1 MNLQQLQY
9 LHVLAQTENYTQ
21 AAEMLHITQP
31 SLSYAISSLESQVN
45 IKLFEKSGRNIKLT
59 RSGKIFVEE
68 SLAAIESLN
77 RAIERAKKSENN
89 KEVIKI
95 SMLRS
100 ISSHWLPATIRKF
113 LDDIPEEKQPSFEF
127 ESDIGFSHSILDE
140 LREEKIDVAFC
151 SKIDNLDDVD
161 YFPVYEQKL
170 KFITPLDHPLA
181 NKNKINL
188 KDTLDFKYIT
198 YSSNTGL
205 RAETEQLFSIC
216 GGTPDSV
223 FEVDEDET
231 VAGMVAA
238 NFGVGIVPEMP
249 ILRTLD
255 VKQIPIEFP
264 KWHRFI
270 YMATL
275 KRHYQSP
282 AALDFNNFIKQNSDA
297 GK

>member
-100 ISSHWLPATIRKF
+100 ISSHWLPTTIRKF

-127 ESDIGFSHSILDE
+127 ESGIGFSHSILDE
-140 LREEKIDVAFC
+140 LREEKVDVAFC

-205 RAETEQLFSIC
+205 CAETEQLFSIC

-255 VKQIPIEFP
+255 VKQIPI
-264 KWHRFI
+264 
-270 YMATL
+270 
-275 KRHYQSP
+275 
-282 AALDFNNFIKQNSDA
+282 
-297 GK
+297 

>member
-1 MNLQQLQY
+1 M
-9 LHVLAQTENYTQ
+9 
-21 AAEMLHITQP
+21 
-31 SLSYAISSLESQVN
+31 
-45 IKLFEKSGRNIKLT
+45 
-59 RSGKIFVEE
+59 
-68 SLAAIESLN
+68 
-77 RAIERAKKSENN
+77 
-89 KEVIKI
+89 
-95 SMLRS
+95 
-100 ISSHWLPATIRKF
+100 
-113 LDDIPEEKQPSFEF
+113 
-127 ESDIGFSHSILDE
+127 
-140 LREEKIDVAFC
+140 
-151 SKIDNLDDVD
+151 DDVD

-205 RAETEQLFSIC
+205 CAETEQLFSIC

-282 AALDFNNFIKQNSDA
+282 AALDFINFIKQNSDA